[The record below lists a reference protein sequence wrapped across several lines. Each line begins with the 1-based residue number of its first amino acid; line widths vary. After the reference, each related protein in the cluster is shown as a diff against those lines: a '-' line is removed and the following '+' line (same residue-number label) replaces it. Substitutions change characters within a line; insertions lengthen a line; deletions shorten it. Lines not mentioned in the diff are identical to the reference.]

1 MKRYIVFAGLVFSTL
16 IHAES
21 NPTKDLQTAAQWGD
35 LNGVKQ
41 AIKAGADINA
51 KGELEDFQEYS
62 FSKNA
67 LVWAAVMGHLD
78 VVKYLVERGANIE
91 ARDDYGQTALF
102 AAAKRGHADVV
113 QYLLSKGAKAEVAV
127 FGSNAVIY
135 SLFHPEIVEMLAK
148 AGGDVNR
155 MSEFQQTPLMAAA
168 STGNIESLRILLKY
182 GAKVDLQF
190 PDKQKGMTALMQA
203 VDNGQLETA
212 EALLQ
217 KGASLTLK
225 DAEGRTALDIAD
237 SKGDEKMKALLKRY
251 HKKK

>member
-1 MKRYIVFAGLVFSTL
+1 
-16 IHAES
+16 
-21 NPTKDLQTAAQWGD
+21 
-35 LNGVKQ
+35 
-41 AIKAGADINA
+41 
-51 KGELEDFQEYS
+51 
-62 FSKNA
+62 
-67 LVWAAVMGHLD
+67 
-78 VVKYLVERGANIE
+78 
-91 ARDDYGQTALF
+91 
-102 AAAKRGHADVV
+102 
-113 QYLLSKGAKAEVAV
+113 
-127 FGSNAVIY
+127 
-135 SLFHPEIVEMLAK
+135 MLAK

-182 GAKVDLQF
+182 GAKVNLQF

-203 VDNGQLETA
+203 IDNGQLETA